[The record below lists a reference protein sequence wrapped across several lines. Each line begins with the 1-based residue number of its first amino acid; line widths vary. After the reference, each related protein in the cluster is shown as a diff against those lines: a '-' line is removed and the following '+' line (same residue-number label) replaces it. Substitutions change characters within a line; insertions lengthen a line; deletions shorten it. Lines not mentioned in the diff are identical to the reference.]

1 MFQAKVDVHAH
12 FIPEEYRE
20 ALIAAGQDR
29 PEPNSALGHRS
40 AMSTAA
46 AISAASMIM
55 YPAMT
60 SLSSHALDVDGLL
73 WAAVKE
79 ALTGHQYLNIVIK
92 GKGQTG
98 DAFSSD

>member
-1 MFQAKVDVHAH
+1 
-12 FIPEEYRE
+12 
-20 ALIAAGQDR
+20 
-29 PEPNSALGHRS
+29 
-40 AMSTAA
+40 
-46 AISAASMIM
+46 
-55 YPAMT
+55 MT

-98 DAFSSD
+98 DAFGSD